1 MQEPHVTDLIPAY
14 VLGALEPEEVDMVE
28 RHLEGCAACSAE
40 LRAQRRIAEEL
51 LVAPAQRSAPPHVRE
66 RLLEQI
72 RALSAGPTAQGAP
85 PAAVT
90 EAEQTPQAPP
100 QPAPRSSNRIARAWQ
115 AAFGRADVA
124 TGDDEADQELRD
136 LMLDPESIIIAVSG
150 TPDAPAASARLI
162 ASPQRGKAVLLASG
176 LKAPG
181 AGRAYQIW
189 FLRNGQP
196 VPNAL
201 FAVDRRGRGLSLA
214 TLGAPLGSFD
224 TVAVTPEPESG
235 SPSPTGPIVL
245 AGALRTA

>member
-14 VLGALEPEEVDMVE
+14 VLGALEPEEVDLVE

-40 LRAQRRIAEEL
+40 LRIQRRVAEEL
-51 LVAPAQRSAPPHVRE
+51 LVAATQRSAPPQVRE

-72 RALSAGPTAQGAP
+72 RALSAAPSESGAS
-85 PAAVT
+85 PAAAA
-90 EAEQTPQAPP
+90 EAEQAPQAPP
-100 QPAPRSSNRIARAWQ
+100 PPAPRSSNRIARAWQ
-115 AAFGRADVA
+115 AAFGRAGA
-124 TGDDEADQELRD
+124 STGDDEADQALRD
-136 LMLDPESIIIAVSG
+136 LMLDPESIVIAVSG
-150 TPDAPAASARLI
+150 TQDAPAASARLI
-162 ASPQRGKAVLLASG
+162 ASPQRSKAVLLASG

-189 FLRNGQP
+189 FLRDGQP

-201 FAVDRRGRGLSLA
+201 FVVDRRGRGLSLA

-245 AGALRTA
+245 AGALTP

>member
-14 VLGALEPEEVDMVE
+14 ALGALEPDEVDLVE
-28 RHLEGCAACSAE
+28 RHLEGCATCSAE
-40 LRAQRRIAEEL
+40 LRAQRRITEEL
-51 LVAPAQRSAPPHVRE
+51 LVAPIQRSAPPRVRE

-72 RALSAGPTAQGAP
+72 RALSAAPSGHGAP
-85 PAAVT
+85 PATA
-90 EAEQTPQAPP
+90 EAEQAPP
-100 QPAPRSSNRIARAWQ
+100 SLWPAPRSSSRIARAWQ
-115 AAFGRADVA
+115 AAFGRAGA
-124 TGDDEADQELRD
+124 STGDDEADQELRD
-136 LMLDPESIIIAVSG
+136 LMLDPESIVITVSG
-150 TPDAPAASARLI
+150 TSDAPAASARLI

-189 FLRNGQP
+189 FLRDGQP

-224 TVAVTPEPESG
+224 TVAVTPEPEGG

-245 AGALRTA
+245 AGALRSA

>member
-14 VLGALEPEEVDMVE
+14 VLGALEPDEVDLVE

-40 LRAQRRIAEEL
+40 LRIQRRVAEEL
-51 LVAPAQRSAPPHVRE
+51 LVAATQRSAPPQVRE

-72 RALSAGPTAQGAP
+72 HALSAAPTAQGAP
-85 PAAVT
+85 PAAAAEV
-90 EAEQTPQAPP
+90 EQTPQAP

-115 AAFGRADVA
+115 AAFGRAGA
-124 TGDDEADQELRD
+124 STGDEEADQELRD
-136 LMLDPESIIIAVSG
+136 LMLDPESIVIAVSG
-150 TPDAPAASARLI
+150 TPDAPAATARLI
-162 ASPQRGKAVLLASG
+162 ASPQRAKAVLLASG

-189 FLRNGQP
+189 FLRDGQP

-201 FAVDRRGRGLSLA
+201 FVVDRRGRGLSLA

-245 AGALRTA
+245 AGALTP

>member
-51 LVAPAQRSAPPHVRE
+51 LVAPAQRSAPPQVRE

-72 RALSAGPTAQGAP
+72 RALGAAPSAQGAL
-85 PAAVT
+85 PAAAA
-90 EAEQTPQAPP
+90 AEQTPQATP

-115 AAFGRADVA
+115 AAFGRAGASTD
-124 TGDDEADQELRD
+124 DDEADQELRD
-136 LMLDPESIIIAVSG
+136 LMLDPESIVIAVSG

-224 TVAVTPEPESG
+224 TVAVTQEPEGG

-245 AGALRTA
+245 AGALRSA